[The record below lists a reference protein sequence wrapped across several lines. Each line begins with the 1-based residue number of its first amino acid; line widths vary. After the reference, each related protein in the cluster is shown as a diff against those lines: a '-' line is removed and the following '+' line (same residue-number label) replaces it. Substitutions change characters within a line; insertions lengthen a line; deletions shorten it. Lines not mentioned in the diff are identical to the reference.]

1 MQNGIRLSSTSS
13 VMAGLTIDQ
22 FDVGVLAFF
31 FLFNR
36 NLMHKDPFYQ
46 HSLGQEKLTLA
57 RQGRQ
62 NLKRVLILQSMKLQI
77 CEGSCFF
84 SSIRTKKSKLIFVN
98 K

>member
-46 HSLGQEKLTLA
+46 HSL
-57 RQGRQ
+57 
-62 NLKRVLILQSMKLQI
+62 
-77 CEGSCFF
+77 
-84 SSIRTKKSKLIFVN
+84 
-98 K
+98 